1 MTHSQ
6 ISPDRPLIS
15 KLLILFGLVLVCMA
29 IGYFIGMF
37 FFTQLTDISLDKFQ
51 DFMVNPTRFPNAWNG
66 LMILQAFSTPLPFIA
81 AAMLYWKLIEKRDF
95 IGIHTASFSSMTL
108 IVVTMLVIGFMPF
121 DGMIIEL
128 NKQMVLPDFLKGIEK
143 SMRDSEDNL
152 GLLTKYMTDFS
163 SRTKFYIALFVVA
176 VLAGISEEFIF
187 RGTLQNILLKSTNNH
202 HIAIWI
208 SAIVFSAIHFQFYGF
223 FPRMLLGAMFG
234 YLYYWSQN
242 IWVAAFAHFVNNGFT
257 LLMVYLFQQKITKT
271 NIETSQSVPLPIAF
285 MSLLFTGVMLLW
297 MYRNREKALALSNR
311 R

>member
-6 ISPDRPLIS
+6 ISPNRPLIA

-37 FFTQLTDISLDKFQ
+37 FFTQLTNISLDKFQ

-108 IVVTMLVIGFMPF
+108 IVVIMLVIGFMPF
-121 DGMIIEL
+121 DGLIIEL